1 MHTELGTRDANKIA
15 GTCNRRQRQ
24 ARTLPAGVRR
34 GQSGQRR
41 CFQCRGNCGR
51 DCIRSGRYASRG
63 RVGTWY
69 EASTGRHQL
78 PRGLARRCTSTLS
91 AVTVA
96 PRSSYNS
103 GMRNYLREK
112 APWWLLVLING
123 GTFWIVT
130 LVGHALAPSWW
141 PAGYVWSGL
150 TAACFGLV
158 MATLTVKSRQPRSEK
173 DTTDS

>member
-1 MHTELGTRDANKIA
+1 LQERAIA
-15 GTCNRRQRQ
+15 
-24 ARTLPAGVRR
+24 V
-34 GQSGQRR
+34 
-41 CFQCRGNCGR
+41 
-51 DCIRSGRYASRG
+51 SGRLALSQQEYAADKAVSDG
-63 RVGTWY
+63 AFSAGATVDGTAFAAVVTPVAVGVGTWY

-91 AVTVA
+91 AVNGA